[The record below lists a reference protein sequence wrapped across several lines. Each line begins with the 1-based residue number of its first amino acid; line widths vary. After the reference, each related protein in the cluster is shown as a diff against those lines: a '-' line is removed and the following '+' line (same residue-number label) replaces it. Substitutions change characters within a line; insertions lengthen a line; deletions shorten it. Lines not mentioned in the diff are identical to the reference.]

1 MDRIWLAAGAL
12 LGLATVAMSAYAAHA
27 LPGRLDPAGLQS
39 VRETIWL
46 QGWHTAALLFCAARA
61 PRGGWLLTL
70 AGGLFVLGTL
80 LFCAGVYAHVLGG
93 VHLPMV
99 APTGGT
105 VLMLGWL
112 ALAASAAVRR

>member
-12 LGLATVAMSAYAAHA
+12 LGLATVAMSAVAAHA
-27 LPGRLDPAGLQS
+27 LPSRLDPAALQE
-39 VRETIWL
+39 VRETLAL

-61 PRGGWLLTL
+61 PRGGPALHL
-70 AGGLFVLGTL
+70 AGALFVLGTL
-80 LFCAGVYAHVLGG
+80 LFCAGVYVHVLGG
-93 VHLPMV
+93 IRLPMV

-112 ALAASAAVRR
+112 ALGLSALRR